1 MAEQKDFYTTQEVAE
16 GLGISVSRA
25 NQLMHKHIRNN
36 PSTQRIKK
44 TQSAGGR
51 FKYLMHESLYNEE
64 VNQRLAEAKWSAGEE
79 PENNLLAEGL
89 HHQIEAD
96 GSTSYVMVYSQAD
109 YAQIEAA
116 LGEYNRLKA
125 ANEDVHNELNELRVA
140 HERHT
145 EQLQQLYEENIE
157 TYREQTAYLRNRI
170 EKADITL
177 QELFRAH
184 NNAIAA
190 DQQRNYLAAG
200 IKPKE

>member
-1 MAEQKDFYTTQEVAE
+1 MAEEKDFYTSKEVAE

-25 NQLMHKHIRNN
+25 NQLMHKHIRKN

-44 TQSAGGR
+44 TQAAGGR

-64 VNQRLAEAKWSAGEE
+64 VSQRLVEATWSAGEE
-79 PENNLLAEGL
+79 PENELLAEGL

-96 GSTSYVMVYSQAD
+96 GSTSYIMVYSQAD

-125 ANEDVHNELNELRVA
+125 ANENIHNELNELRAA

-145 EQLQQLYEENIE
+145 EQLQQLYEDNIA
-157 TYREQTAYLRNRI
+157 TYREQTAYLRTRLELADTMLLTQQQATLESLKAMRERNFI
-170 EKADITL
+170 E
-177 QELFRAH
+177 
-184 NNAIAA
+184 
-190 DQQRNYLAAG
+190 AG
-200 IKPKE
+200 IKQKE

>member
-1 MAEQKDFYTTQEVAE
+1 MAEDKDFYTSKEVAE

-25 NQLMHKHIRNN
+25 NQLMHKHIRKN

-44 TQSAGGR
+44 TQAAGGR

-64 VNQRLAEAKWSAGEE
+64 VSQRLTEATWSAGEE
-79 PENNLLAEGL
+79 PENERLAEGL

-96 GSTSYVMVYSQAD
+96 GSTSYIMVYSQAD

-125 ANEDVHNELNELRVA
+125 ANENIYNELNELRAA

-145 EQLQQLYEENIE
+145 QQLQQLYEENIE

-170 EKADITL
+170 ELADVTL
-177 QELFRAH
+177 QNLFKAH
-184 NNAIAA
+184 NAIIAA

-200 IKPKE
+200 IKPQE

>member
-1 MAEQKDFYTTQEVAE
+1 MAENKDFYTTQEVAE

-25 NQLMHKHIRNN
+25 NQLMHKHIRKN
-36 PSTQRIKK
+36 PSTQRIQK
-44 TQSAGGR
+44 TQAAGGR

-64 VNQRLAEAKWSAGEE
+64 VSQRLAEAKWSAGEE
-79 PENNLLAEGL
+79 PESERLAEGL

-96 GSTSYVMVYSQAD
+96 GSTSYIMVYSQAD

-125 ANEDVHNELNELRVA
+125 ANENIHNELNELRAA

-145 EQLQQLYEENIE
+145 AQLQQLYEENIE

-184 NNAIAA
+184 NNVIAA
-190 DQQRNYLAAG
+190 DQQRNYIAAG